1 MKLVKLCYSTVRRFT
16 VCVGPSQ
23 TTCIYCSA
31 SVIPPARCPSS
42 VQEGGGSGGSGGAR
56 GCINYEE
63 TTNDVPAPVFHITN
77 NWDLHILN
85 IRQQFSIHNREI
97 SINVNC

>member
-1 MKLVKLCYSTVRRFT
+1 MLDPVRLPVYTVVLPLYLQPGVPPVSRRE
-16 VCVGPSQ
+16 
-23 TTCIYCSA
+23 
-31 SVIPPARCPSS
+31 
-42 VQEGGGSGGSGGAR
+42 EGGGTR

-63 TTNDVPAPVFHITN
+63 TTNDVPPPVFHITN

-97 SINVNC
+97 SFNVYC